1 VLLFPSGAVVFRGI
15 SRYAG
20 ETAIAD
26 FAFVLHSTRQVECM
40 SDRSDRTRA
49 AATGEFRD
57 MLPDEDAM
65 KQLADGPV
73 AVLEKRQPP
82 GLYLLFI
89 VEMWER
95 FSYYGMRMLLVL
107 YLIALTTAPNPGRGW
122 PESDAYVLY
131 GWYAGLAY
139 LLPLLGGYLADRFL
153 GTHRSMLVGGVI
165 IALGHIV
172 LGLTGLQNLAQ
183 SELGMSVFVGGL
195 ALVIVGTG
203 FFKPCVSVMV
213 GQLYGPSDPRRDGG
227 FTIYYMGINLGA
239 FLCAFVCGTLGEK
252 VGWHWG
258 FGSAAVGMI
267 AGLVIYLIGRPR
279 FLRGVGLPP
288 AGQPNRMPFFFVVSL
303 AIAALVTC
311 LYYAGAFGAL
321 TAQLRVFMEK
331 EAAATAVFTLLTVAI
346 LAGIVWFVT
355 AQQPGDKGPTASI
368 FILILF
374 NAFFWLAYEQ
384 GGSTLNVFAE
394 RSTDRH
400 FLSWQEAPEFLQ
412 EIPATWF
419 QSINAAL
426 ILLLGPVFAGLWTW
440 LGRRGLD
447 PSQPAKIG
455 WGLLLLGGGYV
466 FMVFA
471 AMLNA
476 GGALVGMWW
485 LVATYAMFTLG
496 ELCLS
501 PTGLSFVTKTAP
513 VRFVSLLMGLW
524 FVANFVANLAGG
536 LIASY
541 VQQIENGAIALPWY
555 PWFKLGGRADFFLMF
570 VITSVGTGLLILVLT
585 PVLKRLLRKEA

>member
-1 VLLFPSGAVVFRGI
+1 
-15 SRYAG
+15 
-20 ETAIAD
+20 
-26 FAFVLHSTRQVECM
+26 M
-40 SDRSDRTRA
+40 SDLTDRTRA

-57 MLPDEDAM
+57 LIPDEAAL
-65 KQLADGPV
+65 KQLAEGPITT
-73 AVLEKRQPP
+73 LEKRQPP
-82 GLYLLFI
+82 GLYLLFF

-95 FSYYGMRMLLVL
+95 FSYYGMRGLLVL
-107 YLIALTTAPNPGRGW
+107 YLIAITTGNNPGRGW
-122 PESDAYVLY
+122 SEGDAYVLY

-153 GTHRSMLVGGVI
+153 GTHRSMLIGGVI
-165 IALGHIV
+165 ISLGHIV
-172 LGLTGLQNLAQ
+172 LGLTGIESLAQ
-183 SELGMSVFVGGL
+183 SELGMSIFVGGL

-213 GQLYGPSDPRRDGG
+213 GQLYGPNDPRRDGG

-258 FGSAAVGMI
+258 FGAAAVGMI
-267 AGLVIYLIGRPR
+267 AGLICYLLGRPYY
-279 FLRGVGLPP
+279 LRGIGLPP
-288 AGQPNRMPFFFVVSL
+288 PDQPNRMPFFFVVSL

-311 LYYAGAFGAL
+311 LYYAGFFGAL
-321 TAQLRVFMEK
+321 TAQLHDFMEN
-331 EAAATAVFTLLTVAI
+331 EALATGLLTLLTVAI
-346 LAGIVWFVT
+346 IAAIIWFVA

-368 FILILF
+368 FILMLF

-400 FLSWQEAPEFLQ
+400 FLSWEEAPEFLQ
-412 EIPATWF
+412 VIPATWF
-419 QSINAAL
+419 QSVNAAL
-426 ILLLGPVFAGLWTW
+426 ILLLGPAFAWLWTW
-440 LGRRGLD
+440 LGRRGMD

-455 WGLLLLGGGYV
+455 LGLILLGAGYV

-471 AMLNA
+471 AALNA
-476 GGALVGMWW
+476 GGVPVAMWW
-485 LVATYAMFTLG
+485 LLATYLMFTLG

-513 VRFVSLLMGLW
+513 VRFMSLLMGIW

-555 PWFKLGGRADFFLMF
+555 RWFKLGGRADFFLMF
-570 VITSVGTGLLILVLT
+570 VISSVGSGLLILVLT
-585 PVLKRLLRKEA
+585 PLLKRLLRKET